1 MIQSLNRSIA
11 QSFNPSMAQW
21 LNVSLRITPLCAGQ
35 KKPEKKNLKFYK
47 TKPLSAIE
55 SINRPEK

>member
-35 KKPEKKNLKFYK
+35 KKPEKKESKILQNEA
-47 TKPLSAIE
+47 TKC
-55 SINRPEK
+55 N